1 MKLKQLSIALGLGLA
16 CSAPAMALTVT
27 ASTDGTA
34 MANSLLSA
42 GSGIT
47 ISNVTY
53 IGGATQGGFFTG
65 AAGAIGIDEGI
76 ILTSGD
82 ALLAPGPNTNDGVT
96 GGFGTGSDA
105 DLNAISGG
113 STNDKN
119 VLEFDF
125 TTTTGDLFFSY
136 VFASEEYNEFV
147 GDFNDP
153 FAFFLNGVNIAI
165 VPGTTDPVTVNNVS
179 CGDPFNPPLGGN
191 NCALFNNNDPS
202 DSGPFFDIQYD
213 GFTDVF
219 VASATGLGA
228 GTHHIK
234 LAIADALDSSLDS
247 AVFIKAGS
255 FSSTDPDDNNDV
267 PEPISL
273 ALLGIGMAGLAAS
286 RYRKA

>member
-27 ASTDGTA
+27 TSTDGTA

-53 IGGATQGGFFTG
+53 TGGATQGGFFTG

-76 ILTSGD
+76 ILTSGNATD
-82 ALLAPGPNTNDGVT
+82 AEGPNSSDSLSASPGT
-96 GGFGTGSDA
+96 GGDA
-105 DLNAISGG
+105 DLSAIIGG
-113 STNDKN
+113 TNTNDKN

-147 GDFNDP
+147 NSQYNDP

-165 VPGTTDPVTVNNVS
+165 VPGTTDPVTVNNVN
-179 CGDPFNPPLGGN
+179 CGNPYNPPLGGS

-202 DSGPFFDIQYD
+202 DSGPFFDIEYD

-219 VASATGLGA
+219 IASATGLGA

-234 LAIADALDSSLDS
+234 LAIADASDSGYDS
-247 AVFIKAGS
+247 AVFLKAGS
-255 FSSTDPDDNNDV
+255 FTSTNPDNDV